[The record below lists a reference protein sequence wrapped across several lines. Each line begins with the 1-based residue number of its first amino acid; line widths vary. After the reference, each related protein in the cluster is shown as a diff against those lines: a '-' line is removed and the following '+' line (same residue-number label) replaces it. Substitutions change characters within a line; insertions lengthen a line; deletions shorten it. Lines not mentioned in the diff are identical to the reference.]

1 MVESKKTEPETVV
14 KSASGPLT
22 EGDMLSNVKKNPEP
36 SSNMQR
42 PTAPPPIQEP
52 INGKMTEKR
61 TWKEFR
67 ETKLLWWINRILH
80 TFGWAI
86 AVEMNTKGT
95 IVDAYPIRTKFRGF
109 SDKSETEGF
118 IGISEYFAKES
129 KRLIEETK
137 S

>member
-1 MVESKKTEPETVV
+1 MIIGGEQMSKKQQ
-14 KSASGPLT
+14 SSGPLT
-22 EGDMLSNVKKNPEP
+22 EGDMLSNIKRNLEP

-42 PTAPPPIQEP
+42 PTAPPPTQEP
-52 INGKMTEKR
+52 IKGKMTEKR
-61 TWKEFR
+61 SWKEFR

-86 AVEMNTKGT
+86 AVKVESNGN
-95 IVDAYPIRTKFRGF
+95 IVDVYPIRTKFRGF
-109 SDKSETEGF
+109 SDESEAEGF

-129 KRLIEETK
+129 KRLIEEAK